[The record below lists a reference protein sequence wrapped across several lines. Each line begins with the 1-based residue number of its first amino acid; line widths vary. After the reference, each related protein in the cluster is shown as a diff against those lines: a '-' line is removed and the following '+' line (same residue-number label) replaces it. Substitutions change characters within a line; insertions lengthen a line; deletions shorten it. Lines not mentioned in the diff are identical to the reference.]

1 MSRPVLRF
9 TIRPWMAIVGI
20 SALIL
25 TPITLFL
32 RMSPESRSSA
42 LAGVMIATVMLVIF
56 SPTLVECYKALRR
69 FSPSIQRNLVP
80 GLFALGVCTRF
91 HASRCPVSTTAAAP
105 NRSPC
110 P

>member
-1 MSRPVLRF
+1 MSRPHLRF
-9 TIRPWMAIVGI
+9 TIAWMAIVGI

-56 SPTLVECYKALRR
+56 SPTLVECYKRSEGSVPRSNETSSPAC
-69 FSPSIQRNLVP
+69 SPSAS
-80 GLFALGVCTRF
+80 ALRF
-91 HASRCPVSTTAAAP
+91 HASRCSVSTTAAAR